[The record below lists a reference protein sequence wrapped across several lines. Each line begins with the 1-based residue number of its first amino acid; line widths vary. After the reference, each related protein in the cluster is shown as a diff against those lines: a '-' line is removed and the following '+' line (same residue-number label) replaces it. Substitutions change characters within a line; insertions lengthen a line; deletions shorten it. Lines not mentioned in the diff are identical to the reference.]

1 MSAMSRLE
9 KAVLAQTKKFRAML
23 PTLLRQHAG
32 LWVVFRDDAV
42 VSTHKT
48 EEEAFTAA
56 VAAFGPTG
64 GFVVAQV
71 VETAPTPLNAAAA
84 FGLAHA

>member
-1 MSAMSRLE
+1 MSRLE
-9 KAVLAQTKKFRAML
+9 KTVLEQTKKFRAML

-32 LWVVFRDDAV
+32 LWVVFRADAV

-48 EEEAFTAA
+48 EDEAFTAA
-56 VAAFGPTG
+56 ITAFGPTG

-71 VETAPTPLNAAAA
+71 VETAPTPLNAASA
-84 FGLAHA
+84 FGLARA